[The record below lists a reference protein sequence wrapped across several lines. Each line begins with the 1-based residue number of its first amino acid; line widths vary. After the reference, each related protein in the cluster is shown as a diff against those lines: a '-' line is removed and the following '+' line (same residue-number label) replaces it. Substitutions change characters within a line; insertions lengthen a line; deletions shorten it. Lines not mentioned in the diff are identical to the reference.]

1 MATFN
6 PEFNGIWDCLLLK
19 RASFESVYSIRGR
32 RVKSHIACL
41 IETLE
46 ELQEEEAEQSPET
59 WPKPPTE
66 PEKAISPGHTVT
78 SEQSLLFTVTA
89 ADSPISP
96 PALRLHTTVV
106 HWRDAI
112 SLLEMTLVELR
123 DEGQEVCILAPSP
136 TGCDGAGIFHCWC
149 GSVWRPTPYSVCIF
163 FAFQLF
169 PIWVHTYV
177 LMSSGCML
185 TCICGVWG
193 NHCVCVG

>member
-66 PEKAISPGHTVT
+66 PETEISHGHTVT

-89 ADSPISP
+89 ADNPISP

-123 DEGQEVCILAPSP
+123 DKRSASWPRVPPDVMVPAYFTAGVGLF
-136 TGCDGAGIFHCWC
+136 DGRHRT
-149 GSVWRPTPYSVCIF
+149 V
-163 FAFQLF
+163 FAFSLHFSCFQF
-169 PIWVHTYV
+169 GYTH
-177 LMSSGCML
+177 MC
-185 TCICGVWG
+185 
-193 NHCVCVG
+193 